1 MNTKLLIPAILFII
15 LSLLVII
22 GNTVSTLKGDWGI
35 WSVNH
40 WAAVIFH
47 AITMIVGLYLFNGAV
62 KKKEED

>member
-1 MNTKLLIPAILFII
+1 MNTKLLVPAILFMI

-22 GNTVSTLKGDWGI
+22 GNTVFTLKGNWVI

-47 AITMIVGLYLFNGAV
+47 ALTMIVALYLFNGAV
-62 KKKEED
+62 KKEKED